1 MKENNN
7 KEQNKLNENNELNKE
22 NSNNK
27 IKNFDKIKEDYE
39 FFLEKNENSKKDYNL
54 KNIFK
59 PIIKLIIVLII
70 SLLIVNHFN
79 DKMGDYKYIQ
89 GSWIDENNNYYEIN
103 NKNFQMNAGEKDNP
117 FYEGNIVN
125 IIKNEDTITILIK
138 GIKYKINDE
147 ITEDSNKKFIYDK
160 DMELIF
166 KIKNYTE
173 DLKEPMIGNLGTNDF
188 NIIRISTKNNK

>member
-188 NIIRISTKNNK
+188 NIIRNHK